1 MPLRWDKGLTG
12 KEWDLYMANRHAERR
27 RARDLDGLDLATVLM
42 WATVLLLLA
51 VAVETG
57 R

>member
-12 KEWDLYMANRHAERR
+12 KEWDLMMANRHAERR

>member
-1 MPLRWDKGLTG
+1 MIAWRKHYTAR
-12 KEWDLYMANRHAERR
+12 EWDLHMANRHAERR
-27 RARDLDGLDLATVLM
+27 RARDLDGHDLAAVLL